1 MGAIAG
7 WIAPARRAR
16 GEEAL
21 GPMLETLAHRRAPGE
36 GISGLADRSA
46 RQQVVL
52 GTTLRDDAAGISVAL
67 DGTIANAAELRGL
80 LAKHRYTFKEK
91 TGAEALLRAYQYW
104 DKDVVKHLR
113 GPFAFAIWDSRKERL
128 LLARDRFGEK
138 PLFLREQD
146 GALYFASEIKALLA
160 APGAKPETDMRA
172 VWDYLAYGY
181 VPGSRTLFSGV
192 RKLAPGTYAAWQLG
206 RLSEVRYWIAPDRDP
221 PLGRKNFHKDAPEGA
236 TFVERLDEAVRLQR
250 EGGAGLLLS
259 GGLDSAVLGALMA
272 RQGGELRTFSLGFEG
287 DPRSELREAAAAAKH
302 FGARHHEIS
311 VAPRD
316 LVAALPK
323 LIAQRDAPL
332 ARPSDLAVHRLV
344 TEAGASV
351 RVVLSGDG
359 CDEVLGGYRRYI
371 AERAGLR
378 VRSGRIQTDAE
389 RDRLSTLKR
398 DGALR
403 LDGRSDGRSDGG
415 ADRAGKLRAGDPEA
429 AGRPPFDADP
439 RSSKLRRMFYSDQTG
454 RLPDDLLERGDRLA
468 MGASVELRAPYLD
481 HLLAE
486 YVSGQP
492 DELRVRGLSTKWVL
506 REAGRELLPPE
517 LRKRPKGGFRLPVA
531 DWLRGELREPLL
543 DHLQG
548 AGSLTRKYYD
558 AGALDRALHEHLKNK
573 HNHESLLWTLLNL
586 EIWHRTYA
594 RA

>member
-1 MGAIAG
+1 MSGIAG
-7 WIAPARRAR
+7 WIATARRAR

-36 GISGLADRSA
+36 ALCGLADRSA
-46 RQQVVL
+46 RQQAVL

-67 DGTIANAAELRGL
+67 DGTIANAAELRAL
-80 LAKHRYTFKEK
+80 LSKHGYAFREK

-104 DKDVVKHLR
+104 DKDVVKRLR
-113 GPFAFAIWDSRKERL
+113 GAFAFAIWDSRKERL

-138 PLFLREQD
+138 PLFLREHD

-160 APGAKPETDMRA
+160 APAARPEVDLRA
-172 VWDYLAYGY
+172 LWDFLAYGY
-181 VPGSRTLFSGV
+181 VPGARTLFSGV
-192 RKLAPGTYAAWQLG
+192 RKLAPGAYAAWQLG
-206 RLSEVRYWIAPDRDP
+206 RLSEVRYWVAPDRDP
-221 PLGRKNFHKDAPEGA
+221 RLARKNFAKDGRDAPQA
-236 TFVERLDEAVRLQR
+236 AAFLERLDEAVRLQR

-311 VAPRD
+311 IVPRE
-316 LVAALPK
+316 LVAALPR
-323 LIAQRDAPL
+323 LIALRDAPL
-332 ARPSDLAVHRLV
+332 GRPSDLAVHRLV

-351 RVVLSGDG
+351 RVVLTGDG

-371 AERAGLR
+371 AERAGVR

-403 LDGRSDGRSDGG
+403 PNGGPHGGPDG
-415 ADRAGKLRAGDPEA
+415 AGELRPGDPGA
-429 AGRPPFDADP
+429 AGGPPFDADP
-439 RSSKLRRMFYSDQTG
+439 RASKLRRMFYSDQTG

-468 MGASVELRAPYLD
+468 MAASLEMRAPYLD

-486 YVSGQP
+486 YVSGEP

-517 LRKRPKGGFRLPVA
+517 LRKRPKGGFRMPVA

-543 DHLQG
+543 DHLHG
-548 AGSLTRKYYD
+548 AGSLTRQYYD
-558 AGALDRALHEHLKNK
+558 SGALDRALDEHLKQK
-573 HNHESLLWTLLNL
+573 HNHESLPLTLRNL
-586 EIWHRTYA
+586 EILHRTYA

>member
-16 GEEAL
+16 EEDAL
-21 GPMLETLAHRRAPGE
+21 GPMLEALAHRRAPGE
-36 GISGLADRSA
+36 ALSGLAERGV

-67 DGTIANAAELRGL
+67 DGTIAGAAELRAL
-80 LAKHRYTFKEK
+80 LAKHRYAFKEK
-91 TGAEALLRAYQYW
+91 TGAETLLRAYQYW

-160 APGAKPETDMRA
+160 APGAKPETDLRA
-172 VWDYLAYGY
+172 VWDCLAHGY
-181 VPGSRTLFSGV
+181 VPGSRTLFSGI

-206 RLSEVRYWIAPDRDP
+206 RLSEVRYWVAPDRDP
-221 PLGRKNFHKDAPEGA
+221 PLGRKNLRKDAPEGA
-236 TFVERLDEAVRLQR
+236 AFVERLDEAVRLQR

-272 RQGGELRTFSLGFEG
+272 RQGGELKTFSLGFEG
-287 DPRSELREAAAAAKH
+287 DPRSELGEAAAAAKH
-302 FGARHHEIS
+302 FGARHREIS
-311 VAPRD
+311 VAPGE

-332 ARPSDLAVHRLV
+332 ARPSDLAVHRLL
-344 TEAGASV
+344 TEAGTSV
-351 RVVLSGDG
+351 RVVLTGDG

-371 AERAGLR
+371 AERAGVR
-378 VRSGRIQTDAE
+378 VRGGRILTDAQ
-389 RDRLSTLKR
+389 RDKLSVLKLN
-398 DGALR
+398 GSGVA
-403 LDGRSDGRSDGG
+403 GG
-415 ADRAGKLRAGDPEA
+415 
-429 AGRPPFDADP
+429 PPFDADP
-439 RSSKLRRMFYSDQTG
+439 RSSKLRRLFYSDQTG

-468 MGASVELRAPYLD
+468 TGASLELRAPYLD

-517 LRKRPKGGFRLPVA
+517 LRKRPKAGFRMPVA

-543 DHLQG
+543 EHLQG

-558 AGALDRALHEHLKNK
+558 AGALDRALDEHLKNK

-586 EIWHRTYA
+586 EIWHRTCV